1 MAAFVRTTFG
11 FVTAW
16 GAVRLVLAVVSIT
29 IWTKG
34 VDVSLAASAEV
45 PSADKLERITEFFN
59 NEIAAGNLPGAV
71 VLIQQHGK
79 PVY

>member
-1 MAAFVRTTFG
+1 MPAFFPAALPSVAASIAGRI
-11 FVTAW
+11 VVA
-16 GAVRLVLAVVSIT
+16 AVAVA
-29 IWTKG
+29 IWTT
-34 VDVSLAASAEV
+34 VEARQATDAPA

>member
-1 MAAFVRTTFG
+1 MAVFVRTTFG
-11 FVTAW
+11 IVTAW
-16 GAVRLVLAVVSIT
+16 GAVRFVLAVVSIT
-29 IWTKG
+29 IGTTG
-34 VDVSLAASAEV
+34 VDRLAASADV

-59 NEIAAGNLPGAV
+59 NEVAVGNLRGVV

>member
-1 MAAFVRTTFG
+1 MTAFFHTTFG

-16 GAVRLVLAVVSIT
+16 GALRLMLAVVSIT
-29 IWTKG
+29 IWSKE
-34 VDVSLAASAEV
+34 VNISLAASADV

-71 VLIQQHGK
+71 VLIEQHGK